1 MCYYVKSVCC
11 FVHTMS
17 YYVKSHVVMINV
29 RVIMTTQCL
38 IMLKGYG
45 VMLNSRAVLFTRSF
59 IMLMAMLLC

>member
-1 MCYYVKSVCC
+1 
-11 FVHTMS
+11 MS
-17 YYVKSHVVMINV
+17 YYVKSHVVMINA

-45 VMLNSRAVLFTRSF
+45 VMLNSRAVLSTRSF